1 MPRDQ
6 GGHSEENDQKTPGVG
21 ERKRGSGAVS
31 VVRKRFSFPL
41 EEEKQK
47 REWGREWWGGG
58 GSRKAWL
65 MLSVVFKDGGEYT
78 GGVAMGDDMNVLK
91 TSAHLHVNVRNLVFR
106 TDSLME

>member
-21 ERKRGSGAVS
+21 ERKRGSGTVS

-47 REWGREWWGGG
+47 REWGRRGW

-65 MLSVVFKDGGEYT
+65 MLSVVFKGGGEYT
-78 GGVAMGDDMNVLK
+78 GGVAMDDEMNVLK
-91 TSAHLHVNVRNLVFR
+91 TSAHLPVNVRNLVFR

>member
-1 MPRDQ
+1 M
-6 GGHSEENDQKTPGVG
+6 V
-21 ERKRGSGAVS
+21 
-31 VVRKRFSFPL
+31 
-41 EEEKQK
+41 
-47 REWGREWWGGG
+47 GG